1 MEQRDKADLWHVVE
15 VLIDLVITATSIE
28 LAPAVLPRPP
38 SPVLPQVP
46 VPRNRPVPVQRS
58 PQPRRP
64 VHLVVSRGL
73 NNIEEE
79 EYDSSWVKVKTK

>member
-1 MEQRDKADLWHVVE
+1 MEKRGKADLWHVVE

-38 SPVLPQVP
+38 SPVLPQVA

-58 PQPRRP
+58 PQPRWP
-64 VHLVVSRGL
+64 VHLVVSRSL